1 MKIASFTSNIPTM
14 GDTRTYEDFY
24 KYLGV
29 KPTRLGI
36 ISRMYDDLTASFLTE
51 SLKNI
56 FYQDAKGSG
65 NKYQSVNALAYDW
78 EITTNYIKRIE
89 FAAVP
94 EGDGAG
100 GTEIIMA
107 FRERYY
113 EKYDTF
119 KIENSGQQCMVVSRP
134 IRKGDNYWEVA
145 VRLVDNNYDTILDVS
160 ACQPGDKTRWI
171 SAHMPELHE
180 EGYVKWQS
188 NVEKHR
194 GYIQTHRFDASYSAL
209 YAAQEDVF
217 IKIAEGKDQG
227 NLSETIYKMD
237 TVQKNLLETFLVGRN
252 QALLFSKGNVDPR
265 TEKPTIVDPDT
276 NRPIYI
282 SDGLIPQVE
291 AYASKY
297 AYNKLTINVF
307 KSMLQALNE
316 KAEKP
321 TGNHYVFIVNEKA
334 WYDIQD
340 VLDTYLAQYHTDGT
354 YLWSAKAGEYVSV
367 GAKGFDTYNYG
378 GNTISFKVDRTFS
391 REFGYQKGYML
402 ALDLTADKTSA
413 QPPIALFTLKG
424 GDMISNKYLGVGGL
438 NGLSSGEVASPVAGS
453 KLIMWGYSSLAVFNP
468 YRSYVAREI

>member
-29 KPTRLGI
+29 KPERLGI
-36 ISRMYDDLTASFLTE
+36 VSRMYDDLTATFITE
-51 SLKNI
+51 SLKNV

-65 NKYQSVNALAYDW
+65 NKYQSINALAYDYGI
-78 EITTNYIKRIE
+78 ETNYIKRIE

-94 EGDGAG
+94 TGDGAN
-100 GTEIIMA
+100 GTEIVMA

-119 KIENSGQQCMVVSRP
+119 KIEGSGQQCMVVQRP
-134 IRKGDNYWEVA
+134 VRKGDNYWETV
-145 VRLVDNNYDTILDVS
+145 VRLVDHSYDTILDIS
-160 ACQPGDKTRWI
+160 ACQPGDKTMWI

-180 EGYVKWQS
+180 EGYTKWQS

-209 YAAQEDVF
+209 YAALENVF
-217 IKIAEGKDQG
+217 IKIGEGKNQG
-227 NLSETIYKMD
+227 ELTETIYKMD
-237 TVQKNLLETFLVGRN
+237 TVQKNLLETFLTGRN
-252 QALLFSKGNVDPR
+252 NSLLFSKGNVNPLD
-265 TEKPTIVDPDT
+265 EKPTIVDPDT

-291 AYASKY
+291 AYAGKY
-297 AYNKLTINVF
+297 AYNRFTINVL
-307 KSMLQALNE
+307 KSAISTLNE
-316 KAEKP
+316 KAKKP
-321 TGNHYVFIVNEKA
+321 TGNHYVFIVNEKG
-334 WYDIQD
+334 WYDVQE
-340 VLDTYLAQYHTDGT
+340 VLDTYLSQYHTDGT
-354 YLWSAKAGEYVSV
+354 YLWSMKANDYVAV
-367 GAKGFDTYNYG
+367 GAKGFDTYRWG
-378 GNTISFKVDRTFS
+378 GNEITFHVDRTFS
-391 REFGYQKGYML
+391 REYGYEKGYML

-424 GDMISNKYLGVGGL
+424 GDMITNKYLGVGRE
-438 NGLSSGEVASPVAGS
+438 NGLSSGDVASPVAGT

-468 YRSYVAREI
+468 YRSYVMREI